1 MNKSALL
8 HMVRNVSA
16 LSEQNVDELEKLVQ
30 NFPYCQTA
38 HLLIAK
44 AAYDKGNMLSNQK
57 LRKAAAYATNRQLLK
72 KLIYTTDAGIPLT
85 IIEESNPVLN
95 SKKSTE
101 ALETATSET
110 DLTSPVDQS
119 EKVAV
124 SSSVN
129 DTLKLEATLVSKDNF
144 QETTENLALLEP
156 ANAAPP
162 DTILNII
169 EVEAIEQDST
179 PEDEPT
185 NPQINNLEP
194 VELTELL
201 EPVTNLSEEQ
211 INNTEEETLL
221 LPTFEPAHSLTLSEL
236 EEMLQVEKWTSSFN
250 TAELVTAELETQHQ
264 EVPVEEA
271 EILKITAPAEI
282 IRYELELPEDVEE
295 TTLDQTLARFDSYLF
310 KPEKD
315 EFFNS
320 ELKPATT
327 EEFIREVYLSN
338 QIGYW
343 MGSSR
348 LGESL
353 QVKDELTHHTP
364 LQFYPD
370 LILEYS
376 KQNYLTPT
384 DPPKASPANRQ
395 FEIIDQFLKAN
406 PKLKSFSNEKM
417 RAEPQDDLAFKSTKN
432 TKNLASENLANI
444 MVQQGKIKKA
454 IKIYEHL
461 IVKIP
466 EKRAYF
472 ATQIEKL
479 RNQI

>member
-16 LSEQNVDELEKLVQ
+16 LSEQNVEELEKLVQ

-72 KLIYTTDAGIPLT
+72 KLIYTTDAAVPLT
-85 IIEESNPVLN
+85 VVEEFKNQFQAQAVAGKYANDGSEAALLSPVNQDEEAISSSINAENSNLD
-95 SKKSTE
+95 
-101 ALETATSET
+101 SET
-110 DLTSPVDQS
+110 TAEDLKPIVGKSVEFIASSNSPQTI
-119 EKVAV
+119 EPE
-124 SSSVN
+124 
-129 DTLKLEATLVSKDNF
+129 LEPNEDETNEPDSTAITPFTETEKDN
-144 QETTENLALLEP
+144 T
-156 ANAAPP
+156 
-162 DTILNII
+162 
-169 EVEAIEQDST
+169 
-179 PEDEPT
+179 
-185 NPQINNLEP
+185 EP
-194 VELTELL
+194 VELAEIDEPEYNLIEPQTANPEEEIRFLPNL
-201 EPVTNLSEEQ
+201 EPAYT
-211 INNTEEETLL
+211 
-221 LPTFEPAHSLTLSEL
+221 LTLSEL
-236 EEMLQVEKWTSSFN
+236 EEMLQVEKWTSSVD
-250 TAELVTAELETQHQ
+250 ASEPVISESQ
-264 EVPVEEA
+264 EEDIPVIEV
-271 EILKITAPAEI
+271 EIPKSTAPTEI
-282 IRYELELPEDVEE
+282 IRYELEVPEEMEE
-295 TTLDQTLARFDSYLF
+295 TAFDQTLANFDSYLF

-320 ELKPATT
+320 ELIPATT

-338 QIGYW
+338 QLGYW

-348 LGESL
+348 LGELL
-353 QVKDELTHHTP
+353 QVKDELTQHTP

-384 DPPKASPANRQ
+384 DPPKTTPANRQ

-406 PKLKSFSNEKM
+406 PKLKAFSNEKM
-417 RAEPQDDLAFKSTKN
+417 RAEPLDDLAFKSTKN

-472 ATQIEKL
+472 AAQIEKL